1 MRIRTKHVQIG
12 LLTVLTILILFIPV
26 TQARYSFDGIPFEI
40 AAQGTVNGGIYID
53 GGHGL
58 GFPPYVQ
65 EFDVPEGSVRWA
77 RLYVGIWGGTEK
89 YDGWVRADLNGENL
103 GKVVLLGEN
112 DENPNIY
119 CAGHGVYWVY
129 YDVTGATTNG
139 KNIATI
145 ETSHGEP
152 GNKLDGRVYCAVLAT
167 VYEDENAP
175 EISYWIYE
183 GNENLHGSG
192 WSGKEGSTND
202 GSTVNF
208 NVPLDSTDPN
218 HADLTV
224 VYLTGSKGLPNYLQ
238 FNGHQLGTTPQY
250 LLDMG
255 YSEGVTDIAN
265 AISGDASTGTG
276 ERTSYFDIEFFNV
289 VEHIQAD
296 NVLTFLRGRDLN
308 GDGQISDDEGEDYL
322 HPVIA
327 SLALEH
333 KTSVSSKPD
342 LTIDVTMDDINLI
355 DGYDIEI
362 PVIVGN
368 PGRLCEEDFKIGL
381 DVDGIRTTTISA
393 RMDASG
399 VCRTT
404 VNWHAAAGSHL
415 LEITADPENAV
426 EESDED
432 NNARVLE
439 VIVKTRPDL
448 TVAIGEPEKLES
460 GNGLVEASSLLFL
473 LAIGRSGKKKAT
485 MLLMLMLMSVLLLS
499 VCLCGCIGTRTEI
512 VQTDYLIP
520 VVITNS
526 GEAAACDFDVN
537 LYLNDEKTVS
547 ILVKELDGTSS
558 IEEEL
563 KIIVTGGEYKLRV
576 TVDEKNRVIESDEV
590 NNANEVIYNFS

>member
-1 MRIRTKHVQIG
+1 MWIRTKHIQIG

-40 AAQGTVNGGIYID
+40 AAQGTVNGGVYID

-65 EFDVPEGSVRWA
+65 EFDVPEGSIRWA
-77 RLYVGIWGGTEK
+77 RLYIGIWGGTEK
-89 YDGWVRADLNGENL
+89 YDGWVQTDLNGKNL
-103 GKVVLLGEN
+103 GKVALLGEN
-112 DENPNIY
+112 DESPSIY

-139 KNIATI
+139 KNTATI

-152 GNKLDGRVYCAVLAT
+152 GNKLDGRVYCAVLAA

-175 EISYWIYE
+175 EISYCIYE

-192 WSGKEGSTND
+192 WSGKEGNTND
-202 GSTVNF
+202 ESSVNL
-208 NVPLDSTDPN
+208 NVPLDSTNPK

-224 VYLTGSKGLPNYLQ
+224 VYLTSSKGLPNYLQ
-238 FNGHQLGTTPQY
+238 FNGHQLGITPQY

-255 YSEGVTDIAN
+255 YPDGVTDIAN
-265 AISGDASTGTG
+265 EVSSDASTGTG
-276 ERTSYFDIEFFNV
+276 ERTSYFDIESFDV
-289 VEHIQAD
+289 VEHTQAD

-342 LTIDVTMDDINLI
+342 LTIGVTMNDISLI

-362 PVIVGN
+362 PVMIGN
-368 PGRLCEEDFKIGL
+368 PGELYEDDIKINL
-381 DVDGIRTTTISA
+381 NVDGIKTTTTNA

-399 VCRTT
+399 ICRTT
-404 VNWHAAAGSHL
+404 INWHAAAGPHL

-432 NNARVLE
+432 NNACVLE
-439 VIVKTRPDL
+439 VTVKTRPDL

-460 GNGLVEASSLLFL
+460 GSGLVEASSLLFL

-485 MLLMLMLMSVLLLS
+485 ILLMLMLMSVLLLS

-512 VQTDYLIP
+512 TQTDYLIP

-547 ILVKELDGTSS
+547 VQVKELDGTSS

-563 KIIVTGGEYKLRV
+563 KIMVTGGEYKLRV

-590 NNANEVIYNFS
+590 NNANEVTYNFS

>member
-1 MRIRTKHVQIG
+1 M
-12 LLTVLTILILFIPV
+12 
-26 TQARYSFDGIPFEI
+26 
-40 AAQGTVNGGIYID
+40 
-53 GGHGL
+53 
-58 GFPPYVQ
+58 
-65 EFDVPEGSVRWA
+65 
-77 RLYVGIWGGTEK
+77 
-89 YDGWVRADLNGENL
+89 
-103 GKVVLLGEN
+103 
-112 DENPNIY
+112 
-119 CAGHGVYWVY
+119 
-129 YDVTGATTNG
+129 
-139 KNIATI
+139 
-145 ETSHGEP
+145 
-152 GNKLDGRVYCAVLAT
+152 
-167 VYEDENAP
+167 
-175 EISYWIYE
+175 
-183 GNENLHGSG
+183 
-192 WSGKEGSTND
+192 
-202 GSTVNF
+202 
-208 NVPLDSTDPN
+208 
-218 HADLTV
+218 

-255 YSEGVTDIAN
+255 YPDGVTDIAN

-276 ERTSYFDIEFFNV
+276 ERTSYFDIEFFDV
-289 VEHIQAD
+289 VEHTQAD

-342 LTIDVTMDDINLI
+342 LTIDVTMDDISLI

-362 PVIVGN
+362 PVMIGN

-381 DVDGIRTTTISA
+381 DVDGIRTTTTNA

-404 VNWHAAAGSHL
+404 VNWHAAAGPHL

-426 EESDED
+426 VESDED

-439 VIVKTRPDL
+439 VTVKTRPDL
-448 TVAIGEPEKLES
+448 TVTIGEPEKLES

-473 LAIGRSGKKKAT
+473 LAIGRSKKKKAT
-485 MLLMLMLMSVLLLS
+485 ILLMLMSVLLLS
-499 VCLCGCIGTRTEI
+499 VCLCGCIETRTEI

-547 ILVKELDGTSS
+547 VQVKELDGTSS

-563 KIIVTGGEYKLRV
+563 KIMVTGGEYKLRV

-590 NNANEVIYNFS
+590 NNANEVTYNFS